1 MTAQEL
7 ETKIIA
13 LLGSSGAGVSSTM
26 VQSAID
32 SALDDLAR
40 FQPEIEYVPVNLV
53 AGVSMYA
60 VPADT
65 YSVLDVAFPDASG
78 YGSLAEFES
87 ADLSEFHSHSLVVII
102 AQKWEQFENSYGY
115 DWEYDI
121 DSMSVLVMPTP
132 QVNSKM
138 LVRIAKKRAITE
150 VPDSLLKSIEDL
162 ALSETMRSLA
172 MTVGGGITS
181 VPIGIGSVT
190 FSSEKLVAQAD
201 ALRTKALKRLGT
213 STGGGAVFSRMNE
226 FFEGPLPKGMK
237 LLR

>member
-1 MTAQEL
+1 MTAKEL
-7 ETKIIA
+7 EDKIIA

-40 FQPEIEYVPVNLV
+40 FQPKIQYVPVNLV
-53 AGVSMYA
+53 SGVSTYP
-60 VPADT
+60 VPDDT
-65 YSVLDVAFPDASG
+65 YSVLDVAFPDPG
-78 YGSLAEFES
+78 YSNLAEFES

-162 ALSETMRSLA
+162 ALAETLRSLA

-190 FSSEKLVAQAD
+190 FSSEKLVVQAD
-201 ALRTKALKRLGT
+201 AIRAKALKRLGT
-213 STGGGAVFSRMNE
+213 STGGGAVLV
-226 FFEGPLPKGMK
+226 G
-237 LLR
+237 